1 MLKVAFIAV
10 LVCLNSFSFAQT
22 NLEKDHKVGLVLS
35 GGGAKGFAHIGALKA
50 IDEVGIRVD
59 YIGGT
64 SMGAVVGSLYAAG
77 YSALAIEEIM
87 KDLKFRDLVQKEIS
101 RKSKPFYQKEN
112 DHKYILRLSLENNKI
127 KLPSGLTDGQ
137 EVLNY
142 LSQYT
147 QHVNTITD
155 FSELP
160 IPFVCIATDLE
171 NGEQVLLNKGYLPD
185 AIRASASFPTLLEP
199 MELDGKMLVDG
210 GIVNNF
216 PVDEVLAMGAD
227 LIIGV
232 DVGDGKLLKKE
243 DINSLIDVLN
253 QVVSYQMLEEADL
266 AKKDKTTVY
275 IRPDISPYSVV
286 SFDKFDEI
294 VQLGYETTLA
304 QINEINKI
312 ADLQTT
318 SKIISDP
325 SLIPEEFIVNSIRV
339 VGNRHYTYGYIIEK
353 LQIQLGEKISFD
365 KLFKGIDRLS
375 ATNNFTNI
383 QNKVFLAPDGN
394 SCNIVFNV
402 KESPV
407 DTFVQLGLHHDDL
420 YKTGVL
426 LNLTRK
432 HLFFDN
438 DFVSADF
445 VVGQKPRYNITYFVD
460 NGIHLS
466 IGLNSS
472 LQNFDFDTD
481 FENSNT
487 TFDPEIN
494 FTNLDYF
501 EISNRLFLQA
511 VYQDNFAV
519 GIGMHHKF
527 LNIFSRNK
535 LDTQGGD
542 NTTHENSN
550 YLNAC
555 SFLKYDTFDALTF
568 PKKGLFFEAYASW
581 HLISSNDLQNNFNP
595 FLQGTLKFGHAY
607 TFGKKFTTQFD
618 SEAGV
623 SFSENKNP
631 YLDFHLGGYNSNFSR
646 NFTSFHGYPFASIGN
661 NSYLKSTLSL
671 RYEVF
676 HNHFI
681 SGITNFSRVEN
692 NIFANGALFDSTKSG
707 YALQYGLKTIAG
719 PISLTYSYSPEIKEN
734 FWNVNFGY
742 WF

>member
-1 MLKVAFIAV
+1 MVKVALIAI
-10 LVCLNSFSFAQT
+10 LVSLYSFSFAQT
-22 NLEKDHKVGLVLS
+22 MLEKDHKVGLVFS

-77 YSALAIEEIM
+77 YSALAIEKIM

-112 DHKYILRLSLENNKI
+112 DHKYLLRLSLENSKI
-127 KLPSGLTDGQ
+127 KIPSGLTDGQ

-147 QHVNTITD
+147 QHVNTVTD
-155 FSELP
+155 FNELP

-171 NGEQVLLNKGYLPD
+171 NGAQVLLNKGYLPD
-185 AIRASASFPTLLEP
+185 AVRASASFPTLLEP
-199 MELDGKMLVDG
+199 IELDGKLLVDG

-243 DINSLIDVLN
+243 DINSVIDVLN

-266 AKKDKTTVY
+266 AKKDKTNVY

-304 QINEINKI
+304 QIDEIKKL

-318 SKIISDP
+318 PKIISEP
-325 SLIPEEFIVNSIRV
+325 SLIPEEFTVNSIRV
-339 VGNRHYTYGYIIEK
+339 TGNRYYTYAYIIGK
-353 LQIQLGEKISFD
+353 LQIQLGKKISFD
-365 KLFKGIDRLS
+365 ILFKGIDRLS

-383 QNKVFLAPDGN
+383 QHKIFLSPDGEN
-394 SCNIVFNV
+394 CAITFNV
-402 KESPV
+402 TESPV
-407 DTFVQLGLHHDDL
+407 DAVVQMGLHYDDL
-420 YKTGVL
+420 YKAGVL
-426 LNLTRK
+426 LNLTQK
-432 HLFFDN
+432 HLLFDN
-438 DFVSADF
+438 DFLSTDI

-466 IGLNSS
+466 VGLQSS
-472 LQNFDFDTD
+472 LHNFDFDTD
-481 FENSNT
+481 FFESNSS
-487 TFDPEIN
+487 FDPSIN
-494 FTNLDYF
+494 FLNLDLI

-511 VYQDNFAV
+511 VYRDNFAV
-519 GIGMHHKF
+519 GLGLHH
-527 LNIFSRNK
+527 
-535 LDTQGGD
+535 
-542 NTTHENSN
+542 N
-550 YLNAC
+550 YLNIYSRDKPNTEGNNKITHERSSYFSAC
-555 SFLKYDTFDALTF
+555 SFLKYDTFDARF
-568 PKKGLFFEAYASW
+568 YPKNGLFFEAYASW
-581 HLISSNDLQNNFNP
+581 HLLASDFQSNFKP
-595 FLQGTLKFGHAY
+595 FLQGTLKFGYAH
-607 TFGKKFTTQFD
+607 TVGKGLTTQID
-618 SEAGV
+618 SEAGL
-623 SFSENKNP
+623 SFENNENP
-631 YLDFHLGGYNSNFSR
+631 YLDFHLGGYNNNFS
-646 NFTSFHGYPFASIGN
+646 NKFISFYGYPFASIGN
-661 NSYLKSTLSL
+661 NSYLKSTFSL
-671 RYEVF
+671 RYEF
-676 HNHFI
+676 AHNHYI
-681 SGITNFSRVEN
+681 NGIANFSRVEK
-692 NIFANGALFDSTKSG
+692 NIFANGVLFDNTKTG
-707 YALQYGLKTIAG
+707 YALQYGTKSILG